1 MAIKGKGKTRRRTV
15 TGGPKPVYVE
25 PPRPLWRRRWFQL
38 TTAAVVVVG
47 VAVALTS
54 SLLVKGANDRKQ
66 KERNIVGQ
74 FSTLVVGA
82 MQPIATPFQDSY
94 IPFPDLTRAFSQ
106 LQGGGDNLDTGK
118 IVTTANSNAKLA
130 LQAFN
135 AISQIPTSDL
145 VAGHPG
151 LLDLIDAQ
159 NFLTQSLK
167 LYQQVAEILKD
178 AAQATGDERTTL
190 VTQAQGLL
198 PVGATLFQDGFQKIN
213 NLKAELGIPA
223 PLAPPPA
230 PGSLTGPTGPTAA
243 TGPTGATAPTTAPSG
258 KASPKPKGSGSP
270 KPQGS
275 GSPKPKPTGS
285 PTG

>member
-66 KERNIVGQ
+66 KERNIVG
-74 FSTLVVGA
+74 
-82 MQPIATPFQDSY
+82 
-94 IPFPDLTRAFSQ
+94 
-106 LQGGGDNLDTGK
+106 
-118 IVTTANSNAKLA
+118 
-130 LQAFN
+130 
-135 AISQIPTSDL
+135 QIPTSDL